1 MQLRMMRKTFSFIL
15 ATMVAGLLLVGC
27 KEKPVTTPG
36 DLENPEIVMTSPV
49 ELPWGQFIP
58 INSTDSFFV
67 DIAFTDDKELRDW
80 EITIRF
86 MPSLNYLRT
95 NSAAWKETWFGDLDG
110 VSGGQNFKEYV
121 IYDPTAGPYEFTV
134 RVTDAA
140 GKMAE
145 KKTYFF
151 VKNLQDIFGPSIEFL
166 EPDTARIDTFSIG
179 NQMTIR
185 ANVDEVPGEL
195 VEDVYLRV
203 RDKLTKNVLEGSE
216 IFWDTLFVTNVAID
230 TFINIP
236 AGAVPGNYEVEIYAN
251 DITFNVTRKVCEVF
265 IKPN

>member
-1 MQLRMMRKTFSFIL
+1 
-15 ATMVAGLLLVGC
+15 MVTGLLLVGC

-36 DLENPEIVMTSPV
+36 DLENPEIVMTSPI

-67 DIAFTDDKELRDW
+67 DIAFSDDKELRDW

-86 MPSLNYLRT
+86 LPELNYIRT
-95 NSAAWKETWFGDLDG
+95 NSAAWKETWFGELEG
-110 VSGGQNFKEYV
+110 TSGGQNFKEYV

-134 RVTDAA
+134 KVSDMA
-140 GKMAE
+140 GKTAE

-151 VKNLQDIFGPSIEFL
+151 VKNLQDLLGPTVTFTA
-166 EPDTARIDTFSIG
+166 PDTTNIDTFAIG
-179 NQMTIR
+179 SQIHVL

-203 RDKLTKNVLEGSE
+203 RDKLTKNILEGSE
-216 IFWDTLFVTNVAID
+216 IHWDTLFITNVLID
-230 TFINIP
+230 TLIDVP
-236 AGAVPGNYEVEIYAN
+236 AGAVPGNYEVELYAN
-251 DITFNVTRKVCEVF
+251 DITFNVTRRICEVF